1 MADVSSVLEDVSNEL
16 CDIQIKRVASVIERL
31 EKNKKIDNDSKPPE
45 DDLDNADADDEL
57 NSSKLNFSFSSPKV
71 STPVRQLT
79 EAIPAKSPASP
90 NIDELTYVVGQE
102 LLKLEAERK
111 MKVQTRIKER
121 KEKLLQELEMQ
132 KIQRQKDAEKVE
144 KIMRH
149 KLAQM
154 EAKEREAE
162 ERCMALKSEV
172 DVRHQQE
179 LMARKAREAQ
189 IEADLQKARQL
200 EAAKAAKQKTLVDQI
215 SSQSQKVNGLMDS
228 LFSLVN
234 PEIIDTTLKP
244 IGLDSKNLRHFLQNA
259 AGTKSGTQENT
270 LAILISL
277 YNAFTRLIKD
287 AEEVKALKDQ
297 VKAEEDRKAKAEAE
311 MLKMK
316 AETEAKAEEEKRKF
330 AEASSAKAQEL
341 TVQTTSSQQASIS
354 PANENFVK
362 TVTDFRDKYLA
373 ELQQMNIDK
382 NFKFTCQ
389 KAVTTPLNA
398 ISDISADHLKDKL
411 SKLIALTNGEP
422 VQATENT
429 RFQASSMPELIYA
442 KNLLAK
448 KLIR

>member
-31 EKNKKIDNDSKPPE
+31 EKNKKIDNDNKPPE
-45 DDLDNADADDEL
+45 DDSDNDEEL
-57 NSSKLNFSFSSPKV
+57 KSSKLNFSFSSPKV
-71 STPVRQLT
+71 STPVRHLT
-79 EAIPAKSPASP
+79 EAIPAKSPVSP

-111 MKVQTRIKER
+111 MKVQSRIKER
-121 KEKLLQELEMQ
+121 KEKLLQELELQ
-132 KIQRQKDAEKVE
+132 KLQRQKDAQKVE
-144 KIMRH
+144 KIMQI

-215 SSQSQKVNGLMDS
+215 SSQSQKVTGLLDS

-259 AGTKSGTQENT
+259 AGTKTETQENT

-297 VKAEEDRKAKAEAE
+297 VKAEEDRKAKEAEILKKKAEAE
-311 MLKMK
+311 
-316 AETEAKAEEEKRKF
+316 AKAKIEEEKRKSA
-330 AEASSAKAQEL
+330 AEAQVAAQKL
-341 TVQTTSSQQASIS
+341 PVTSTSGQQISIS
-354 PANENFVK
+354 PANEHMVK
-362 TVTDFRDKYLA
+362 TVTEFRDNYLA
-373 ELQQMNIDK
+373 QLQQMNIDK

-398 ISDISADHLKDKL
+398 ISDVTADHLKDKL
-411 SKLIALTNGEP
+411 TKLIALTNGEP

>member
-31 EKNKKIDNDSKPPE
+31 EKNKKIDNDNKPPE
-45 DDLDNADADDEL
+45 DESDNDDEL

-71 STPVRQLT
+71 STPVRHLT

-121 KEKLLQELEMQ
+121 KEKLLQELELQ

-144 KIMRH
+144 RIMQV

-215 SSQSQKVNGLMDS
+215 SSQSHKVTGLLDS

-259 AGTKSGTQENT
+259 SGYKTETQENT

-277 YNAFTRLIKD
+277 YNAFTRFIKD

-297 VKAEEDRKAKAEAE
+297 VKAEEDRKAKEAE
-311 MLKMK
+311 MLKKK
-316 AETEAKAEEEKRKF
+316 AETEAKAKIEEEKRKSA
-330 AEASSAKAQEL
+330 AEAQVAAQKL
-341 TVQTTSSQQASIS
+341 TVTSSSSQQISIS
-354 PANENFVK
+354 PANEHMVK
-362 TVTDFRDKYLA
+362 TVTEFRDNYLA
-373 ELQQMNIDK
+373 QLQQMNIDK

-398 ISDISADHLKDKL
+398 ISDVTADHLKDKL
-411 SKLIALTNGEP
+411 TKLIALTNGEP

>member
-31 EKNKKIDNDSKPPE
+31 EKNKKIDNDNKPPE
-45 DDLDNADADDEL
+45 DESDNDDEL

-71 STPVRQLT
+71 STPVRHLT

-121 KEKLLQELEMQ
+121 KEKLLQELELQ

-144 KIMRH
+144 RIMQV

-189 IEADLQKARQL
+189 IEADLQKARQI

-215 SSQSQKVNGLMDS
+215 SSQSQKVTGLLDS

-259 AGTKSGTQENT
+259 SGYKTETQENT

-277 YNAFTRLIKD
+277 YNAFTRFIKD

-297 VKAEEDRKAKAEAE
+297 VKAEEDRKAKEAE
-311 MLKMK
+311 MLKKK
-316 AETEAKAEEEKRKF
+316 AETEAKAKIEEEKRKLA
-330 AEASSAKAQEL
+330 AEAQVAAQKL
-341 TVQTTSSQQASIS
+341 TVTSSSSQQISIS
-354 PANENFVK
+354 PANEHMVK
-362 TVTDFRDKYLA
+362 TVTEFRDNYLA
-373 ELQQMNIDK
+373 QLQQMNIDK

-398 ISDISADHLKDKL
+398 ISDVTADHLKDKL
-411 SKLIALTNGEP
+411 TKLIALTNGEP

>member
-31 EKNKKIDNDSKPPE
+31 EKNKKIDNDNKPPE
-45 DDLDNADADDEL
+45 DESDNDDEL

-71 STPVRQLT
+71 STPVRHLT

-121 KEKLLQELEMQ
+121 KEKLLQELELQ

-144 KIMRH
+144 RIMQV

-215 SSQSQKVNGLMDS
+215 SSQSHKVTGLLDS

-259 AGTKSGTQENT
+259 SGYKTETQENT

-297 VKAEEDRKAKAEAE
+297 VKAEEDRKAKEAE
-311 MLKMK
+311 MLKKK
-316 AETEAKAEEEKRKF
+316 AETEAKAKIEEEKRKLA
-330 AEASSAKAQEL
+330 AEAQVAAQKL
-341 TVQTTSSQQASIS
+341 TVTSSSSQQISIS
-354 PANENFVK
+354 PANEHMVK
-362 TVTDFRDKYLA
+362 TVTEFRDNYLA
-373 ELQQMNIDK
+373 QLQQMNIDK

-398 ISDISADHLKDKL
+398 ISDVTADHLKDKL
-411 SKLIALTNGEP
+411 TKLIALTNGEP

>member
-31 EKNKKIDNDSKPPE
+31 EKNKKIDNDNKPPE
-45 DDLDNADADDEL
+45 DESDNDDEL

-71 STPVRQLT
+71 STPVRHLT

-121 KEKLLQELEMQ
+121 KEKLLQELELQ

-144 KIMRH
+144 RIMQV

-215 SSQSQKVNGLMDS
+215 SSQSQKVTGLLDS

-259 AGTKSGTQENT
+259 SGYKTETQENT

-277 YNAFTRLIKD
+277 YNAFTRFIKD

-297 VKAEEDRKAKAEAE
+297 VKAEEDRKAKEAE
-311 MLKMK
+311 MLKKK
-316 AETEAKAEEEKRKF
+316 AETEAKAKIEEEKRKLA
-330 AEASSAKAQEL
+330 AEAQVAAQRL
-341 TVQTTSSQQASIS
+341 IVTSTSGQQISIS
-354 PANENFVK
+354 PANEHMVK
-362 TVTDFRDKYLA
+362 TVTEFRDNYLA
-373 ELQQMNIDK
+373 QLQQMNIDK

-398 ISDISADHLKDKL
+398 ISDVTADHLKDKL
-411 SKLIALTNGEP
+411 TKLIALTNGEP

>member
-31 EKNKKIDNDSKPPE
+31 EKNKKIDNDNKPPE
-45 DDLDNADADDEL
+45 DESDNDDEL

-71 STPVRQLT
+71 STPVRHLT

-121 KEKLLQELEMQ
+121 KEKLLQELELQ

-144 KIMRH
+144 RIMQV

-215 SSQSQKVNGLMDS
+215 SSQSQKVTGLLDS

-259 AGTKSGTQENT
+259 SGYKTETQENT

-277 YNAFTRLIKD
+277 YNAFTRFIKD

-297 VKAEEDRKAKAEAE
+297 VKAEEDRKAKEAE
-311 MLKMK
+311 MLKKK
-316 AETEAKAEEEKRKF
+316 AETEAKAKIEEEKRKLA
-330 AEASSAKAQEL
+330 AEAQVAAQKS
-341 TVQTTSSQQASIS
+341 TVINTSSQQISIS
-354 PANENFVK
+354 PANEHMVK
-362 TVTDFRDKYLA
+362 TVTEFRDNYLA
-373 ELQQMNIDK
+373 QLQQMNIDK

-398 ISDISADHLKDKL
+398 ISDVTADHLKDKL
-411 SKLIALTNGEP
+411 TKLIALTNGEP